1 MGIKRKIK
9 HAIKPHKKMT
19 VIEFEKKFDEA
30 RKKQPHVDIPKV
42 MVLLKDRTSFLA
54 SDYKIYGDNDIDRN
68 ILVDLINNVGGEYFT
83 ITVPLDDIR
92 DVVININKKKK
103 KVKIWE

>member
-1 MGIKRKIK
+1 MGIKKKIK

-42 MVLLKDRTSFLA
+42 MVLLKDNTSFLA
-54 SDYKIYGDNDIDRN
+54 SDYKIYRDNDRDRN
-68 ILVDLINNVGGEYFT
+68 ILVDLINNVRGENFV

-92 DVVININKKKK
+92 GVVINKKKK
-103 KVKIWE
+103 RVKK